1 MDCIEFRD
9 VVKRYGD
16 VVALNGVSFTV
27 KCGERVALLGP
38 NGAGKSTILKLSVG
52 LLTPD
57 RGEVL
62 IKGYSPLSVEARG
75 LIGYLPEDA
84 SPYFILTVR
93 ENLEYIASLR
103 GVKDVKERVDQLL
116 DLLELR
122 EYERKR
128 VGSLS
133 RGNRQKLAIAL
144 ALIHNPEVLLL
155 DEPLNYLDIPT
166 QEKVIS
172 LLNAMKEVTMLV
184 STHIMSIA
192 MRLAERVIVIS
203 KGRIVWQGEMQELKK
218 LGKEDE
224 PIEAVVSRLMQ
235 GAG

>member
-27 KCGERVALLGP
+27 SCGERVALLGP

-62 IKGYSPLSVEARG
+62 IKGYSPLSVDARG

-103 GVKDVKERVDQLL
+103 RVRDVRERVDQLL

-172 LLNAMKEVTMLV
+172 LLNSMKDVTMLV

-218 LGKEDE
+218 LGREDE
-224 PIEAVVSRLMQ
+224 PIEAVVARLMQ